1 MSEDEHKEKPKAP
14 LRSLIRESQEHLLM
28 EWIKV
33 NHINENSIGYDDSLL
48 NGVRVFGIQQSTD
61 ERWEIDFTYEGG
73 EE

>member
-1 MSEDEHKEKPKAP
+1 MP
-14 LRSLIRESQEHLLM
+14 LRSLLRESQEHLLM

-33 NHINENSIGYDDSLL
+33 NNINENSIGYDDSLL
-48 NGVRVFGIQQSTD
+48 NGVRVFGIQQPTD

>member
-1 MSEDEHKEKPKAP
+1 MIEIEHKEKPQVP
-14 LRSLIRESQEHLLM
+14 LRSLLRESQEHLLM

-33 NHINENSIGYDDSLL
+33 NNIYEKSIGYDDSLL

>member
-1 MSEDEHKEKPKAP
+1 MREIEHKEKPQVP
-14 LRSLIRESQEHLLM
+14 LRSLLRESQEHLLM

-33 NHINENSIGYDDSLL
+33 NNIDEKSIGYDDSLL
-48 NGVRVFGIQQSTD
+48 NGVRIFGDERSTD